1 MDQAVGE
8 KIPRNDAGHVKNEW
22 GQVRRRQTSD
32 LPENNH
38 EHERGQERLNKK
50 PQGPKERLLVRCYE
64 ISLDQQQV
72 QLTVRPKL
80 SRMAAQR
87 FVSFYYVGGLP
98 WFCPS
103 AGSTGRSWGQ
113 IDSSFG
119 VFGAGRAGHCWYRG
133 VQNNLVPLCK
143 AVSVSG
149 YHSVRRLG

>member
-1 MDQAVGE
+1 MAQAVGE
-8 KIPRNDAGHVKNEW
+8 IVPGNDPGHVKNEW

-72 QLTVRPKL
+72 QLTVCPKL

-87 FVSFYYVGGLP
+87 FVSFYNVSGRP
-98 WFCPS
+98 WFCAS
-103 AGSTGRSWGQ
+103 AASTERPWGQ
-113 IDSSFG
+113 IDS
-119 VFGAGRAGHCWYRG
+119 
-133 VQNNLVPLCK
+133 
-143 AVSVSG
+143 
-149 YHSVRRLG
+149 